1 MAGKPLRIVCVGKIK
16 TPFWREA
23 VEHYAQRIRRWR
35 PLDMTEVR
43 DGDAS
48 LPTARRNEQEARRL
62 QEALTP
68 QDAAIV
74 LDERGASLTSPQ
86 LAALLQKLDQEAA
99 GRPCFIIGGPFGLTD
114 EVRAAARRVISL
126 GPMTLPHE
134 LARVL
139 LLEQIYRAECIVRR
153 IPYHHE

>member
-1 MAGKPLRIVCVGKIK
+1 MAGKPLRILCVGKIK
-16 TPFWREA
+16 TAFWKA
-23 VEHYAQRIRRWR
+23 AAEHYGQRIRRWR
-35 PLDMTEVR
+35 PLDVTEVR

-48 LPTARRNEQEARRL
+48 LPVPRRNEQEGKRL
-62 QEALTP
+62 LEALTP
-68 QDAAIV
+68 QDIPLI

-86 LAALLQKLDQEAA
+86 FASLLQDLDRQAA
-99 GRPCFIIGGPFGLTD
+99 GRPCFIIGGPFGLD
-114 EVRAAARRVISL
+114 DRIRAAGRRTLCL

-139 LLEQIYRAECIVRR
+139 LLEQLYRAECIARN